1 MRSFYLISV
10 LFFFI
15 GQLSAS
21 EFYLEDQDP
30 QGLAELLKANLQNPS
45 DLQNVLTPTCSL
57 ATEQLPWTNLAE
69 DLDFQINGQDCV
81 GVNPKS
87 VRKKISQAYRDEN
100 WKVESKKMYEE
111 LQNDKNYHQYRN
123 CKFVKR
129 NIERDSKAC
138 VPSVK
143 DVFNKSLLPSG
154 KCQKI
159 SGRMGYVGIV
169 YLPYRY
175 SLCPSDD
182 GKLELIIKIFF
193 KKEIKKNK
201 QDDLKL
207 QYYYGANMNASLQSR
222 LDDAAEVWNKSNP
235 MASGMRFKFIQVFK
249 PDEADFQVD
258 LNHGLT
264 RGPYCRQWS
273 NTWGAETMAHEIGH
287 MMGLDDEYNQ
297 VVGSTMPMY
306 HMTYAESY
314 CDPQS
319 IMCDDATG
327 APQKYHYYMIMRR
340 FLCQAQN
347 F

>member
-1 MRSFYLISV
+1 MPSFILLSF
-10 LFFFI
+10 LFVI
-15 GQLSAS
+15 VGYSYAS
-21 EFYLEDQDP
+21 EFFPEDQDL
-30 QGLAELLKANLQNPS
+30 QGVAELLKVNLEDTTNFQEISNLS
-45 DLQNVLTPTCSL
+45 CSSIS
-57 ATEQLPWTNLAE
+57 EKRPWSNLAE
-69 DLDFQINGQDCV
+69 DLNFEINGQDCV

-87 VRKKISQAYRDEN
+87 VRKKISKAYRDEN

-111 LQNDKNYHQYRN
+111 LKNDKNYHQYRN

-138 VPSVK
+138 VPSAK
-143 DVFNKSLLPSG
+143 DVFNPLLLPSER
-154 KCQKI
+154 CQKI
-159 SGRMGYVGIV
+159 SGRMGYVGFV

-182 GKLELIIKIFF
+182 GKMELIIKIFF
-193 KKEIKKNK
+193 KKEIKKKK

-222 LDDAAEVWNKSNP
+222 LDEAAAVWNKSNP
-235 MASGMRFKFIQVFK
+235 MASAMKFKFIQVLK
-249 PDEADFQVD
+249 AEEADFQVD
-258 LNHGLT
+258 LNYGLT
-264 RGPYCRQWS
+264 RGPYCREWS
-273 NTWGAETMAHEIGH
+273 NTWGGDTMAHEIGH

-297 VVGSTMPMY
+297 VVGSALPLY

-314 CDPQS
+314 CDPES

-327 APQKYHYYMIMRR
+327 RPQKYHYYMIMRR
-340 FLCQAQN
+340 FLCQPKN